1 MKVLVLTIS
10 DRAYQGVYRDLSGP
24 AVEEV
29 LRAEIPAVK
38 VQRKIVPDEREMILE
53 AYAEGLDTD
62 AVITTG
68 GTGLSRRDITPE
80 VTGEFCDRMIPGI
93 AEYLRNRS
101 LEETLNA
108 VLSRGAAGVKHRTL
122 IVNLPGSEKGARFC
136 AKVLAP
142 VLSHAHRMIMG
153 EGH

>member
-10 DRAYQGVYRDLSGP
+10 DRAYRGVYEDLSGP
-24 AVEEV
+24 AVEKT
-29 LRAEIPAVK
+29 LRAEIPEVK
-38 VQRKIVPDEREMILE
+38 IRRKIVPDEKEMILE
-53 AYAEGLDTD
+53 AYAESLDMD
-62 AVITTG
+62 AIITTG
-68 GTGLSRRDITPE
+68 GTGLSTRDITPE

-108 VLSRGAAGVKHRTL
+108 VLSRGVAGVRGRTL

-136 AKVLAP
+136 AGVLAP
-142 VLSHAHRMIMG
+142 VLPHAHGMIMG